1 MDHNA
6 ARPTVGG
13 PEGTEDDHRPGP
25 DSRLIP
31 RQITARDAA
40 AVPGGATT
48 TETPAPEAA
57 RAPLPGTYQW
67 APVPGP
73 RTPEPSGPVRFRH
86 PGDTLGLWPDSVV
99 DPRRDRHTAAII
111 VGSLLAALAVLIAGV
126 TSLHDRGRNA
136 RAAVDAGIEPAPPS
150 VADTAA
156 PDTGTDPDGDG
167 TVPHGVADP
176 PELEG
181 PDASSTSRA
190 SVLTRV
196 QKLAGTRS
204 TALAKNDA
212 TAFLGTVDKN
222 NKTLMDSER
231 RLFGNLRKV
240 PFAESSWSA
249 TDVSDARTEPT
260 AVDGWPINATVQI
273 SFRHRLAN
281 VDVRPV
287 AERYLWTIRCVSAAD
302 ACGITAVS
310 GARDS
315 TVFGPSGYPAP
326 WDVWDLVVER
336 RPHVVVFGPAATAAD
351 LRTRADQAETAA
363 VYDIGAWKGPA
374 GVAPGFAVTL
384 TRERATFES
393 LYSSESP
400 GEWAAGFALPLAAAD
415 DRTSVG
421 GSRVVIDL
429 DEMDGD
435 AAFAR
440 VILRHELVHALLD
453 PLMSADFRD
462 IPLWAAE
469 GFADWVAQA
478 DRSIKGTYEARA
490 VGAQL
495 DDGTFTG
502 RLPTDTDFADSD
514 EDVIDA
520 AYNQA
525 HLAVRYLA
533 DTYGADKACAFVTDV
548 YRGTSGDIGAAIRT
562 ATGKSLTEFEKDWA
576 AWTRRNFG

>member
-6 ARPTVGG
+6 ARPTVDG
-13 PEGTEDDHRPGP
+13 PHGTADDHRPGH

-31 RQITARDAA
+31 RQIPTPDAA
-40 AVPGGATT
+40 PPPGGTAVADTT
-48 TETPAPEAA
+48 AHDTS

-67 APVPGP
+67 VPVPGP
-73 RTPEPSGPVRFRH
+73 RTPSPRGPVAFRH
-86 PGDTLGLWPDSVV
+86 PGDALGLWPESVV

-111 VGSLLAALAVLIAGV
+111 VCSLLAALTVLIAGA
-126 TSLHDRGRNA
+126 TSLHDRAREA
-136 RAAVDAGIEPAPPS
+136 RAAVDAGLAPTPPP
-150 VADTAA
+150 VPGTAA

-167 TVPHGVADP
+167 TIPHGATEP
-176 PELEG
+176 PALEG
-181 PDASSTSRA
+181 EDASSTSRA

-204 TALAKNDA
+204 AALAKNDA

-222 NKTLMDSER
+222 NKALLDTER
-231 RLFGNLRKV
+231 RLFANLRKV
-240 PFAESSWSA
+240 PFAESTWSA
-249 TDVSDARTEPT
+249 TDVADARTEPS
-260 AVDGWPINATVQI
+260 AVDGWPINATVLVA
-273 SFRHRLAN
+273 FRHQLAN

-287 AERYLWTIRCVSAAD
+287 AERYQWTIRCVSAAD
-302 ACGITAVS
+302 VCGITNVA
-310 GARDS
+310 GGRDS
-315 TVFGPSGYPAP
+315 TVLGPSGYPAP
-326 WDVWDLVVER
+326 WDVWDLAVER

-363 VYDIGAWKGPA
+363 VYDIGAWKGPG

-384 TRERATFES
+384 TRERATFET
-393 LYSSESP
+393 LYSSEPP

-415 DRTSVG
+415 DRRSVG

-429 DEMDGD
+429 DEMDQD

-453 PLMSADFRD
+453 PLMTANFGD

-490 VGAQL
+490 VGGQI

-502 RLPTDTDFADSD
+502 ELPTDDDFAASD
-514 EDVIDA
+514 EDTIDA

-525 HLAVRYLA
+525 HLALRYLA
-533 DTYGADKACAFVTDV
+533 DTYGADKACAFIADV
-548 YRGTSGDIGAAIRT
+548 YRGTSGDAAAAIRT
-562 ATGKSLTEFEKDWA
+562 ATGKSLDDFEKDWA